1 MRRFS
6 LLLVICAAVEW
17 LGAPAD
23 ARAQTSLAGCRVYQ
37 LQNMVGTHL
46 EGDHYV
52 LEGTGD
58 VPVQIDCDDMQ
69 LMADHVESF
78 QNEGRV
84 IAQGRVVYKSGGS
97 QISAARMDFNTKTK
111 TGTFYQAHGTAA
123 LRDAKNPSLL
133 GSQEPDLMF
142 RGDEIHKIGPK
153 KYRIVR
159 GNFTT
164 CVQPTPRWE
173 MQSRSIT
180 LNLDDYA
187 LLKNALFRVKDV
199 PILYLPIVYYPIQE
213 DDRAT
218 GFVMPIYGSSTAKG
232 QSISNAF
239 FWAINRSH
247 DATVMHDW
255 FSVGQQVGG
264 EYRYVLGPGSQG
276 NTQVA
281 FLDQHAGK
289 VTQSDGTQR
298 TVDATRS
305 YTVVGSMAQRL
316 PVNLRLRANADY
328 YSSIVTQQRYQQDI
342 LRATSNRRFGANV
355 SGNWSE
361 YSLSVTADRNDYFSQ
376 PTSFQTAGALPRISL
391 TRGERAIGKTPLYF
405 GANGEFVTLVRSTT
419 ANDIKTADQ
428 GLGKL
433 DFNPTLRVP
442 FTKWQFLT
450 VNSAVSWRGTY
461 WTESLNAANTQVPDS
476 IRRQYFDFNSRITG
490 PVFNRIWNTPG
501 NGYAEK
507 FKHVIEPT
515 LTIQRVTAIDNQARI
530 VKLEG
535 SDFTVGSVTRFAY
548 GLANRLYAKKGTARE
563 ILSVGLSQSYFTNA
577 EASRYDTQNQSGFGN
592 TAPTHFNP
600 VALQV
605 RGAPT
610 DRLQGEFRTDWD
622 PTVHTLRTLA
632 ASGSFSTGAWL
643 QTSAGWSRRRYIPK
657 LTGFDNP
664 LTATNYLN
672 ASANISRPG
681 GHLGGAYSMN
691 YDLRRDT
698 FLQQRYTAYYNAQ
711 CCGIAIEYQTFNLEG
726 SFAGLGIAQDRRFN
740 LSFTLAG
747 VGTFSNLFGAF
758 GGQSR

>member
-6 LLLVICAAVEW
+6 FLLAICAAVEW
-17 LGAPAD
+17 FGAPAP
-23 ARAQTSLAGCRVYQ
+23 ATAQTSLAGCHVYQ
-37 LQNMVGTHL
+37 LQNMTGTHL

-52 LEGTGD
+52 LEGNGE

-84 IAQGRVVYKSGGS
+84 LARGRVVYKSGGS
-97 QISAARMDFNTKTK
+97 QIAAERMDFNTKTK

-123 LRDAKNPSLL
+123 LRDASTPSLM
-133 GSQEPDLMF
+133 GGQEPDLMF

-164 CVQPTPRWE
+164 CIQPSPRWE

-187 LLKNALFRVKDV
+187 LLKGALFRVKDV
-199 PILYLPIVYYPIQE
+199 PILYLPIFYYPIQE
-213 DDRAT
+213 DNRAT

-232 QSISNAF
+232 QSLSNAF

-255 FSVGQQVGG
+255 FSAGQQVGG

-289 VTQSDGTQR
+289 IPQPDGSQR

-305 YTVVGSMAQRL
+305 YTVVGNMSQRL
-316 PVNLRLRANADY
+316 PMGLRLRANADY

-342 LRATSNRRFGANV
+342 LRATSSRRFGANLG
-355 SGNWSE
+355 GNWRA
-361 YSLSVTADRNDYFSQ
+361 YSLSVTTDRNDYFGSA
-376 PTSFQTAGALPRISL
+376 TSFQTNGSLPRINFS
-391 TRGERAIGKTPLYF
+391 RGEQAIGKTPLYF
-405 GANGEFVTLVRSTT
+405 GANSEFVTILRSTT
-419 ANDIKTADQ
+419 VNDVKATDQ
-428 GLGKL
+428 GLSRL
-433 DFNPTLRVP
+433 DFSPSVRVP

-450 VNSAVSWRGTY
+450 INSAVSWRGTY
-461 WTESLNAANTQVPDS
+461 WTESLDPKGTQVQDS
-476 IRRQYFDFNSRITG
+476 IGRQYFDFTSRITG
-490 PVFNRIWNTPG
+490 PVFNRIFNTPG
-501 NGYAEK
+501 GGYAEK

-515 LTIQRVTAIDNQARI
+515 LTIRRVTAIDNFTRI
-530 VKLEG
+530 VQLDG
-535 SDFTVGSVTRFAY
+535 GDYVVGSVTQYAY
-548 GLANRLYAKKGTARE
+548 GLANRLYAKKATSRE
-563 ILSVGLSQSYFTNA
+563 ILNVSLTQSYFTNA
-577 EASRYDTQNQSGFGN
+577 QASQYDPQNQSGFGK
-592 TAPTHFNP
+592 TAPTHFSP
-600 VALQV
+600 VTLMV

-610 DRLQGEFRTDWD
+610 DRLHAEFRTELD
-622 PTVHTLRTLA
+622 PTVHKLRTFGT
-632 ASGSFSTGAWL
+632 SGSFSKGAWL
-643 QTSAGWSRRRYIPK
+643 QTSAGWSHRRYIPG
-657 LTGFDNP
+657 LQNFDNP

-672 ASANISRPG
+672 TSTNISRPG
-681 GHLGGAYSMN
+681 GHLGGSYSMN

-711 CCGIAIEYQTFNLEG
+711 CCGIAIEYQTFNQQG
-726 SFAGLGIAQDRRFN
+726 SYAGLGIAQDRRFN

-747 VGTFSNLFGAF
+747 IGTFSNLFGAF